1 MERDDL
7 ALTQELY
14 QVVEELRFI
23 ASWGLH
29 FTQDP
34 YDRERYY
41 RIRAIGSR
49 LVAAIEQRP
58 QEELFDAFARDLF
71 GNGISPLST
80 VDAVVIRQGRM
91 LLIQR
96 PDDGL
101 WALPGGFVEVRQT
114 LAGAALRELQEETG
128 LCGRVVKLL
137 GIFDSRRWGS
147 SETAHIHHVIFLVE
161 AGEGEPQPT
170 PEAKAVAFFSE
181 AELPALSSGHHLR
194 VPFIYRLLREEL
206 PMPYLDG
213 AEPVPGCD

>member
-1 MERDDL
+1 MEQADP
-7 ALTQELY
+7 ALRQEFSRAI
-14 QVVEELRFI
+14 EELRLI

-34 YDRERYY
+34 YDRERYQ
-41 RIRAIGSR
+41 RVRAVSAR
-49 LVAAIEQRP
+49 LAAAIEQRSP
-58 QEELFDAFARDLF
+58 EELSDEFSRDLF

-80 VDAVVIRQGRM
+80 ADAVVLRQGRI

-128 LCGRVVKLL
+128 LCGRIIKLL
-137 GIFDSRRWGS
+137 AIFDSRHWGS
-147 SETAHIHHVIFLVE
+147 TRTAHIHHVVFLVD
-161 AGEGEPQPT
+161 GGQGEPQPT
-170 PEAKAVAFFSE
+170 SEARAVAFFGE
-181 AELPALSSGHHLR
+181 DELPALSGGHHLR
-194 VPFIYRLLREEL
+194 IPFIFRLLRGEI
-206 PMPYLDG
+206 PGPYLDG

>member
-1 MERDDL
+1 MERDDP

-29 FTQDP
+29 FTQDS
-34 YDRERYY
+34 YDRERYQ
-41 RIRAIGSR
+41 RIRAISAR
-49 LVAAIEQRP
+49 LVAAIEQRSP
-58 QEELFDAFARDLF
+58 EEFVDKFARDLF

-80 VDAVVIRQGRM
+80 ADAVVLRQGRM

-128 LCGRVVKLL
+128 LCGRIIKLL

-147 SETAHIHHVIFLVE
+147 TETAHIHHVVFLVDAGQAEPHPTSE
-161 AGEGEPQPT
+161 AS
-170 PEAKAVAFFSE
+170 AVAFFSE
-181 AELPALSSGHHLR
+181 AELPALSPGHHLR
-194 VPFIYRLLREEL
+194 VPFVFRLFREDL
-206 PMPYLDG
+206 PIPYLDG